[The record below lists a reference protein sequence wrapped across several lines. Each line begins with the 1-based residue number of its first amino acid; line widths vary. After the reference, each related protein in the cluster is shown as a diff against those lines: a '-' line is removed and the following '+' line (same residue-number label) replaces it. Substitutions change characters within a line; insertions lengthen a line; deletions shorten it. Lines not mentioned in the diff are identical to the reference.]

1 MDLVRPASI
10 GERVHHMLAGAFRNA
25 TDVAEV
31 EAAIRAD
38 AGAFAW
44 HGKALT
50 MIHELCDP
58 NIFTWSQY
66 LYEKREQ

>member
-10 GERVHHMLAGAFRNA
+10 AERVHHVLAGAFHNA

-38 AGAFAW
+38 VGTLAW

-58 NIFTWSQY
+58 VIFTWSQ
-66 LYEKREQ
+66 